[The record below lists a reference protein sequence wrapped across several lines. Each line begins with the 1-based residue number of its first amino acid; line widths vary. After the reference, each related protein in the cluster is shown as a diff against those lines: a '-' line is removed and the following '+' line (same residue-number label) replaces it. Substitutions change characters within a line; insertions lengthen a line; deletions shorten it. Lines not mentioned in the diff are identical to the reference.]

1 MKQNTTP
8 QKLKKKKK
16 KTRRESKNFVSF
28 CGRTGSNRCCSLF
41 TFVDAFGNRG
51 FDLSY
56 GLPRETSD
64 SIADSNMAARAA
76 DTLQQ
81 VDR

>member
-8 QKLKKKKK
+8 QKFKKKK

-76 DTLQQ
+76 YTLQQ